1 MRRAGFVFAILAG
14 KPKCHK
20 PICQQFAGDVF
31 DFTGRRAFLFP
42 AGLQTIAVCSSF
54 LPCLAP

>member
-1 MRRAGFVFAILAG
+1 MDVMRAGFVFAVLAG
-14 KPKCHK
+14 KSNCQK

-42 AGLQTIAVCSSF
+42 A
-54 LPCLAP
+54 

>member
-1 MRRAGFVFAILAG
+1 MMRAGFVFATLAG
-14 KPKCHK
+14 KSNCQK

-42 AGLQTIAVCSSF
+42 A
-54 LPCLAP
+54 